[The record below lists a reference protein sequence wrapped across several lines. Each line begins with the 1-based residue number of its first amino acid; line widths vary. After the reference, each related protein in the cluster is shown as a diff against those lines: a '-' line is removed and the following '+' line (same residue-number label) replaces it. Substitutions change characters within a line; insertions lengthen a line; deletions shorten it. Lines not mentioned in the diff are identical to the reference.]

1 MLCPECRKVMIIV
14 ESARIELDYCTNCGG
29 VWFDTTELELFLE
42 AAGLPGA
49 DFSLEALLRL
59 PEVKETPHPRK
70 CPICLRKMR
79 EIAIGEPAIIID
91 VCRRGEG
98 IWFDG
103 GEVRQLLTQLAAKA
117 PSGEGASQRVMA
129 FLGDTF
135 KAKKQDRQEKEGL

>member
-14 ESARIELDYCTNCGG
+14 ESHRIELDYCVNCGG

-42 AAGLPGA
+42 AAGVPGA
-49 DFSLEALLRL
+49 DFSPEALLRL

-70 CPICLRKMR
+70 CPICRRKMR
-79 EIAIGEPAIIID
+79 DVTVGEPAIIID
-91 VCRRGEG
+91 VCRQGQG

-103 GEVRQLLTQLAAKA
+103 GEIQQLLTQLAAKT
-117 PSGEGASQRVMA
+117 PPGEGASQRVMA

-135 KAKKQDRQEKEGL
+135 KAKK